1 MADNPM
7 REVRLAKVTLNV
19 GVGEPGDKLEGIKKL
34 LEGISGTKAV
44 KTKTKKRIPEC
55 TKAVKTKTKKRIPEW
70 EIRPGLEIGV
80 KTTIRGKAA
89 EEILSRMLAAVEKKL
104 KSSNFD
110 RRGNFAFG
118 VSEYVHIP
126 GAKYDYTVGIVGIS
140 VSVTLERRGFSIS
153 RKRLKRDIGKKHLIT
168 KEEAIDFVKSKYG
181 VSVSN

>member
-34 LEGISGTKAV
+34 LEGISG
-44 KTKTKKRIPEC
+44 